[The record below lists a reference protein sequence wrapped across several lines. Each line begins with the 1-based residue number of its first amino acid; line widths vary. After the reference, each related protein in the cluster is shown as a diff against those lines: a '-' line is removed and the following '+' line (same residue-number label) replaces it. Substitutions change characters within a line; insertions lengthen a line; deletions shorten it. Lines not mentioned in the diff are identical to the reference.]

1 MKGKETSPK
10 MKIAL
15 ILFFGFMIIYYVG
28 MNMSMHGMLN
38 SVRLPSYAE
47 RILPPRTGYFDCC
60 AGARI
65 GIEEVYRIPLD
76 KVNDISYGEKKSVV
90 VEPYEESC
98 LLNDLS
104 VRVSGF
110 EHDCSYVYDYGDV
123 MSRPGYSDDDGYWY
137 IHVWGRKYLG
147 AGDSFTLYLF
157 SVISIFFILPVVIIY
172 MVLKR
177 LVYKHIDRL
186 RNRSAKDIYDQR
198 Y

>member
-1 MKGKETSPK
+1 
-10 MKIAL
+10 
-15 ILFFGFMIIYYVG
+15 MI
-28 MNMSMHGMLN
+28 
-38 SVRLPSYAE
+38 
-47 RILPPRTGYFDCC
+47 
-60 AGARI
+60 
-65 GIEEVYRIPLD
+65 
-76 KVNDISYGEKKSVV
+76 
-90 VEPYEESC
+90 
-98 LLNDLS
+98 
-104 VRVSGF
+104 
-110 EHDCSYVYDYGDV
+110 GDV
-123 MSRPGYSDDDGYWY
+123 MSRPGYSDDDGYCY